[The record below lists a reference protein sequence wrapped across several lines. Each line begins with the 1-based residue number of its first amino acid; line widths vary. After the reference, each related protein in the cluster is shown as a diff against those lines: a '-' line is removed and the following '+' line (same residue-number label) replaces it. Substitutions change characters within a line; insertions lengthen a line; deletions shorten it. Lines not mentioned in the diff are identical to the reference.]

1 MMGADFI
8 DDLLQ
13 AVHRVFPSDVT
24 SLKEILII
32 SGMPEETQNLRYL
45 SYNRQAVEKDAVK
58 NSLFG
63 RGLDKQPPRSAL
75 VAKGLFQ
82 NNESACLSARV
93 GPATNSIYLSMPYAA
108 PPISLH
114 CSGAANAAYTLLGIL
129 EIEDRGSAGIFKRW
143 TRRIRP
149 VLAVPGL
156 DEAALKMIAAFEH
169 ANEIRRSAPSQR
181 SF

>member
-58 NSLFG
+58 TTFSAVALINNRRALSWLLRGYFRTMSQLVFSPRWTRNELDLFINALRCSPDILTSL
-63 RGLDKQPPRSAL
+63 
-75 VAKGLFQ
+75 
-82 NNESACLSARV
+82 
-93 GPATNSIYLSMPYAA
+93 
-108 PPISLH
+108 
-114 CSGAANAAYTLLGIL
+114 GAANAAYTLLGIL

-156 DEAALKMIAAFEH
+156 DGAALKTIAAFEH